1 MKTKHFTLALIAILL
16 SFYTVQA
23 KSKVLLRLNLKK
35 GTTYETTM
43 TTNTL
48 IDQEVMGQQM
58 KITQY
63 MEMVISYHVLD
74 VLSNNNFKM
83 DYTFDKIKLSNLV
96 NGQEIVMDS
105 DGSQDNPI
113 NKVFKDMVGYKIEV
127 EMTPRGKVEQV
138 KGLDQ
143 FVQKMAGNPQITQ
156 SMQMFSS
163 DQSFESFIDQTFN
176 YFPEEA
182 VKEGSKWTSSFD
194 LPSLMNMEIA
204 INFEVASITDDDVLL
219 SVASD
224 IDMNMPIE
232 QSNMKMDMKMTGT
245 QNGTMTV
252 DTNDGW
258 VRKSN
263 LKQTF
268 DINMKMINPQ
278 TGEDMEIPMKM
289 ESTIKM
295 TVDKK

>member
-1 MKTKHFTLALIAILL
+1 MKTKYFTLALIAILL

-219 SVASD
+219 NVASD

-258 VRKSN
+258 VRESN